1 MSCRKKMPPI
11 FVSEDEFQTL
21 REAFFE
27 KVVLG
32 RDVFTKSTPAEIEKF
47 ETFLKKSL
55 PYDVVIDGLN
65 AAYSA
70 GTRGVTPIDL
80 VIFNENYYL

>member
-1 MSCRKKMPPI
+1 MSCQKKMPPI
-11 FVSEDEFQTL
+11 FISEDEFQTL
-21 REAFFE
+21 RTAFFE

-32 RDVFTKSTPAEIEKF
+32 RDIFTKSTPVEIEKF
-47 ETFLKKSL
+47 ESFLKKSL

-70 GTRGVTPIDL
+70 GTKMSSPIDL
-80 VIFNENYYL
+80 VIFIVKIS